1 MRSDADPAHMTP
13 DERLRE
19 VASIFAAGLLRL
31 RARTALSTDPGQN
44 PNAENLSKTGQDS
57 LELSAETS
65 LSVHTG

>member
-1 MRSDADPAHMTP
+1 MRPDADPARMTP

-19 VASIFAAGLLRL
+19 IAAIFASGLLRL
-31 RARTALSTDPGQN
+31 RARTALSTDPD
-44 PNAENLSKTGQDS
+44 AKNLSKTGQDS